1 MFVLIITLL
10 FVYPDSKLIFTF
22 IQNTLKSTPW
32 LSMLS
37 SGPMWGLMIGQIA
50 HDWALFMIN
59 ADLPKYM
66 KSVMKFSIAEVRKS
80 N

>member
-1 MFVLIITLL
+1 
-10 FVYPDSKLIFTF
+10 
-22 IQNTLKSTPW
+22 
-32 LSMLS
+32 MLS

-66 KSVMKFSIAEVRKS
+66 KSVMKFSIAEVSKS
-80 N
+80 NI

>member
-1 MFVLIITLL
+1 MA
-10 FVYPDSKLIFTF
+10 
-22 IQNTLKSTPW
+22 
-32 LSMLS
+32 MLS

-66 KSVMKFSIAEVRKS
+66 KSVMKFSIAEVSINNIEKQKFRFEIFVIEKF
-80 N
+80 

>member
-1 MFVLIITLL
+1 MHL
-10 FVYPDSKLIFTF
+10 FYFYFQSKM
-22 IQNTLKSTPW
+22 KSTPW

-66 KSVMKFSIAEVRKS
+66 KSVMKFSIAEVNKYFFLL
-80 N
+80 NLTVKIKI

>member
-1 MFVLIITLL
+1 M
-10 FVYPDSKLIFTF
+10 
-22 IQNTLKSTPW
+22 
-32 LSMLS
+32 SMLS

-66 KSVMKFSIAEVRKS
+66 KSVMKFSIAEVSVEKKTKRLLYVKIS
-80 N
+80 

>member
-1 MFVLIITLL
+1 
-10 FVYPDSKLIFTF
+10 
-22 IQNTLKSTPW
+22 
-32 LSMLS
+32 MLS

-66 KSVMKFSIAEVRKS
+66 KSVMKFSIAEVSKS
-80 N
+80 NINIIINTIYNTLLIII

>member
-1 MFVLIITLL
+1 
-10 FVYPDSKLIFTF
+10 
-22 IQNTLKSTPW
+22 
-32 LSMLS
+32 MLS

-66 KSVMKFSIAEVRKS
+66 KSVMKFSIAEVSVEKKP
-80 N
+80 NGCYMLKLVEKVTLK

>member
-1 MFVLIITLL
+1 
-10 FVYPDSKLIFTF
+10 
-22 IQNTLKSTPW
+22 
-32 LSMLS
+32 MLS

-66 KSVMKFSIAEVRKS
+66 KSVMKFSIAEVSR
-80 N
+80 NDYF

>member
-1 MFVLIITLL
+1 
-10 FVYPDSKLIFTF
+10 
-22 IQNTLKSTPW
+22 
-32 LSMLS
+32 MLS

-66 KSVMKFSIAEVRKS
+66 KSVMKFSIAEVSIS
-80 N
+80 NKYTIILLHFDNNFKFIVFLFCTAAKIIFKLL

>member
-1 MFVLIITLL
+1 MA
-10 FVYPDSKLIFTF
+10 
-22 IQNTLKSTPW
+22 
-32 LSMLS
+32 MLS

-66 KSVMKFSIAEVRKS
+66 KSVMKFSIAEVS
-80 N
+80 NSDNDIINNAFFTAD